1 MNIFKNETT
10 EIETAKLLLID
21 FIDTFERLPEDSKK
35 YFVENVNKVYG
46 YHLGTFTLSLVPYAC
61 LVAIQPLLLIY

>member
-35 YFVENVNKVYG
+35 YFVENINKVYG
-46 YHLGTFTLSLVPYAC
+46 YKLSQLYSIFQDYIN
-61 LVAIQPLLLIY
+61 LN